1 MDWPQIFNIIVV
13 LLIFVLPALLRK
25 KKKPSHEKEEEEDF
39 HEVYKE
45 PEVAVV
51 KRAPPIPP
59 QPKPT
64 SRFGIRS
71 EIESRSLQTNVE
83 QRKLNLDSH
92 ELETRAI
99 VSDQFMYAEEPA
111 YRKEKVSC
119 RGKKML
125 EATGSLKNAMAIKLI
140 LDRPYQD

>member
-25 KKKPSHEKEEEEDF
+25 KKKPPHEKEDEEEVF
-39 HEVYKE
+39 HEVHKE
-45 PEVAVV
+45 PEVVAV
-51 KRAPPIPP
+51 KRPIPP
-59 QPKPT
+59 QPKPS
-64 SRFGIRS
+64 SRIILRS
-71 EIESRSLQTNVE
+71 DIENRSIQTNVE

-92 ELETRAI
+92 ELEMRAV
-99 VSDQFMYAEEPA
+99 VSDQFIYADEPMYGKEEA
-111 YRKEKVSC
+111 SC